1 MMIKVLVADDD
12 STFCLLVCD
21 LLKREGYDALSAQ
34 NVEQCYRTLKE
45 NDIQI
50 LMLDMCFPALQDG
63 FGVLDT
69 VRQEFPNIV
78 VLMISGEGNIPDAVN
93 AIKNGATDFIEKPIA
108 PEHLLLRLHAVVT
121 RFKMEAQIREL
132 SHSAIGMISA
142 SSAMRKVYDDV
153 IRASKYDCPVL
164 VSGET
169 GVGKELVA
177 RAIHRLSDCKN
188 RELVVINCGAIP
200 KELFESEL
208 FGHEA
213 GAFTGANKAKKGY
226 FEHAHG
232 AAVFLDEVSE
242 LPLEVQVKLL
252 RVLSEKE
259 IQKVGGKVQKVEV
272 RVFSATNRDLKQLVD
287 EGLFREDLYYRLNTI
302 NIHVPPLRERKEDV
316 LPLATHF
323 INQVCAENSIAP
335 LNIQAQAQN
344 WLLEQDWRGNVREL
358 KNVIYR
364 GVVFAAGEQ
373 ITVSSLQQKDITET
387 DDDDDISLRL
397 ALRRYERNYIL
408 ETLKTNDFNVPITAK
423 VLNMDKSNLFKR
435 IKALGIDLRTK
446 S

>member
-78 VLMISGEGNIPDAVN
+78 VLMISGEGNIPDAVS
-93 AIKNGATDFIEKPIA
+93 AIKNGASDFIEKPIA